1 MCIRDS
7 EIEMTRE
14 AVIVS
19 TARTGLAKSGRGGFN
34 MTHGAAIAGHAVKH
48 SIERANLDPAEIDD
62 VIMGCG
68 TPEGATGQNVGRLAA
83 IWAGC
88 PVTTSGVTV
97 NRFCSSGL
105 QTIAM
110 AAGRVVAEGADAVVG
125 AGVES
130 ISMVSMQGI
139 NLKDITEE
147 KLMESYPALWM
158 PMIETADIVAKRYD
172 ISRESQDEY
181 SLQSQQRT
189 AAAQDAGYYEHEI
202 VPMDTKMK
210 VVDKETGE
218 ESVVDY
224 TVDRDECNRPQTTL
238 EGLAGLPPV
247 RGEEHFITAGNASQ
261 LSDGAASVVVM
272 DSKLAEK
279 KGLEPLGA
287 FRGFAVAGCEP
298 DEMGIGP
305 VYAIPKLLEKNN
317 LTVDDIDLWEL
328 NEAFASQTLYC
339 RDKLGIDNDKLNV
352 NGGSISIGHPFGMTG
367 ARLVG
372 HILLEGKRRKAKNVV
387 VTMCIGGGM
396 GAAGLFEVY

>member
-1 MCIRDS
+1 
-7 EIEMTRE
+7 MTKE

-19 TARTGLAKSGRGGFN
+19 AARTGLAKSGRGGFN
-34 MTHGAAIAGHAVKH
+34 MTHGAAMAGHAVKH
-48 SIERANLDPAEIDD
+48 SIERAGIEPDEVED

-110 AAGRVVAEGADAVVG
+110 ASGRVIAEGAEIVVG

-158 PMIETADIVAKRYD
+158 PMIETADIVAKKYD
-172 ISRESQDEY
+172 ISREYQDEY

-189 AAAQDAGYYEHEI
+189 AAAQQAGLFDDEI
-202 VPMDTKMK
+202 VPMETKMK
-210 VVDKETGE
+210 VIDKETGE
-218 ESVVDY
+218 ESVVEY
-224 TVDRDECNRPQTTL
+224 TVDKDECNRPTTSL
-238 EGLAGLPPV
+238 EGLSSLTPV

-279 KGLEPLGA
+279 KGVEPLGA

-305 VYAIPKLLEKNN
+305 VYAVPKLLERNN

-328 NEAFASQTLYC
+328 NEAFASQALYC
-339 RDKLGIDNDKLNV
+339 KDKLGIDNEKLNV

-372 HILLEGKRRKAKNVV
+372 HILIEGKRRKAKNVV